1 MRTTENDV
9 HSGQTAVTTVITIGF
24 PLMPQ
29 KQGAVKQQGQCE
41 RAVVAQNRGSVVLF
55 WVPTLKDA
63 VPPPPW
69 WFYPLLAVWGYPKKG
84 VLTTKNC
91 SRP

>member
-1 MRTTENDV
+1 M
-9 HSGQTAVTTVITIGF
+9 VTTVITIGF

-55 WVPTLKDA
+55 WVPTLKES
-63 VPPPPW
+63 VPPP
-69 WFYPLLAVWGYPKKG
+69 GPKGTSKRVSG
-84 VLTTKNC
+84 SYKTIYK
-91 SRP
+91 

>member
-1 MRTTENDV
+1 MMSPR
-9 HSGQTAVTTVITIGF
+9 VTTVITIGF

-55 WVPTLKDA
+55 WVPTLKEA
-63 VPPPPW
+63 VPPPARAFIP
-69 WFYPLLAVWGYPKKG
+69 A
-84 VLTTKNC
+84 
-91 SRP
+91 